1 MMKKDDNKFTT
12 RLAFIIFTIAMIL
25 IAKYE
30 IAHLDST
37 WFGAIKDDPITFIAI
52 IVLMIVF
59 FVLFL
64 KIKDIDPNEED
75 YYGLWKKCDR
85 DRKKKDMSDDGQV

>member
-1 MMKKDDNKFTT
+1 MKKDNNKFTT

-30 IAHLDST
+30 ITHLDYG
-37 WFGAIKDDPITFIAI
+37 WLDAIKDDPITFIAI

-59 FVLFL
+59 IVLFL

-75 YYGLWKKCDR
+75 YYGLWKKRDR
-85 DRKKKDMSDDGQV
+85 DRKKRNMSDDGQV